1 MSTTTRTEAQKTEE
15 RTDIP
20 RIVAMAISYGTGV
33 GLKVGFDY
41 LRLKR
46 KARKASATF
55 VRELERGGIP
65 PDLARELGDE
75 YGSEV
80 RVRSIMDMVGGGIS
94 KWLP

>member
-1 MSTTTRTEAQKTEE
+1 MTTTRTEADRDDE
-15 RTDIP
+15 RPDIP
-20 RIVAMAISYGTGV
+20 KLVAMGIAYGTGA

-55 VRELERGGIP
+55 VRELERGGVP
-65 PDLARELGDE
+65 PELARELGEE

-80 RVRSIMDMVGGGIS
+80 RVRSIMDMVGGGFS
-94 KWLP
+94 KWRP

>member
-1 MSTTTRTEAQKTEE
+1 MTDAEDHKE
-15 RTDIP
+15 RPDIP
-20 RIVAMAISYGTGV
+20 RIVAMGIAYGTSV
-33 GLKVGFDY
+33 GLRVGFDY

-55 VRELERGGIP
+55 VRELERGGVP
-65 PDLARELGDE
+65 PELARELGEE

-80 RVRSIMDMVGGGIS
+80 RVRSLMDMVGGGFS